1 METYTPKMTADEMK
15 EEAEFIADCLKEGG
29 KLLVSIT
36 HVSPSNM
43 SYRYK
48 VILAYVDEIN
58 PNELMFNT
66 LSYWMAAEMKTK
78 VVAEYAGDTLKG
90 HGVGFDR
97 YHDAAYT
104 VGQILAKYGLVN
116 DPLKTVAIRGV
127 YREI

>member
-1 METYTPKMTADEMK
+1 METYTPKMTAAEMK
-15 EEAEFIADCLKEGG
+15 EEAEFIADCLKDGG

-48 VILAYVDEIN
+48 VILAYVDDIN
-58 PNELMFNT
+58 PGELMFNT

-78 VVAEYAGDTLKG
+78 VIAEYAGDTLRG
-90 HGVGFDR
+90 RGVGFDR

-104 VGQILAKYGLVN
+104 VGSILKRYGLVTE
-116 DPLKTVAIRGV
+116 PLKTIAVRGV

>member
-1 METYTPKMTADEMK
+1 METYTPKMTAAEMK
-15 EEAEFIADCLKEGG
+15 EEAEFIANSLKDGG
-29 KLLVSIT
+29 KLLVSIA

-48 VILAYVDEIN
+48 VVLAYVDDIN
-58 PNELMFNT
+58 PGELMFNT
-66 LSYWMAAEMKTK
+66 LSYWMAAELKSK

-90 HGVGFDR
+90 NGVGFDR

-104 VGQILAKYGLVN
+104 VGRLLERHGLITE
-116 DPLKTVAIRGV
+116 PLKTVAVRGV